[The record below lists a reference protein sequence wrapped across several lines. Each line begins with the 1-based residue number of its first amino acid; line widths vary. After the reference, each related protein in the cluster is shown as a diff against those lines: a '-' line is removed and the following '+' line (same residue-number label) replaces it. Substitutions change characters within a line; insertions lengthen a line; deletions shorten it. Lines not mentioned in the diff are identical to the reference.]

1 MATVHVG
8 RRWEQSLGN
17 YSFHCGTLAY
27 LAMIKA
33 EPVPHTDKYAPDEEL
48 GAGGQY
54 DHD

>member
-27 LAMIKA
+27 LAKVKA
-33 EPVPHTDKYAPDEEL
+33 APVADTAKHVDDEEL
-48 GAGGQY
+48 GPWGQY
-54 DHD
+54 DHA